1 MAACS
6 SPGELRP
13 FFSHSNGYR
22 YFMYLQDKIHHT
34 LPANQT
40 QPSNVSVKEQIFPP
54 LCVHEKR
61 GISKN
66 RGILTLNYAKAAEP
80 YLNVNNRLSLQ
91 KEREREKRETY
102 WVRRV
107 KAALVMDVGRLRPL
121 VISLQIFLLM
131 TSTRPPFSVTSVYSL
146 YRSNTC
152 FAIMGMRL
160 TGVPE

>member
-1 MAACS
+1 MKTK
-6 SPGELRP
+6 L
-13 FFSHSNGYR
+13 
-22 YFMYLQDKIHHT
+22 I
-34 LPANQT
+34 
-40 QPSNVSVKEQIFPP
+40 SV
-54 LCVHEKR
+54 
-61 GISKN
+61 N
-66 RGILTLNYAKAAEP
+66 RAVVALNYTVLQSTKP
-80 YLNVNNRLSLQ
+80 SLNLNNILSLQ
-91 KEREREKRETY
+91 RERETY

-146 YRSNTC
+146 YKSNTC